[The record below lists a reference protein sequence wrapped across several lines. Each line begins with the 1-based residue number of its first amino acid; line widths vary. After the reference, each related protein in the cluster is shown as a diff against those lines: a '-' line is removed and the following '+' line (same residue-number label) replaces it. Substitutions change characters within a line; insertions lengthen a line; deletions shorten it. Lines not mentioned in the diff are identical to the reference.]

1 MSKVELKESFFEMVN
16 QSIKVL
22 DVLYTSKLDFDECM
36 QVLNVL
42 SNSLVIKNFANME
55 PDKKSIK
62 DLKDS
67 MQKDVDEYNKKKAS
81 AATLTKQKN
90 ISRRL

>member
-1 MSKVELKESFFEMVN
+1 MSKVELQESFFERVT

-22 DVLYTSKLDFDECM
+22 DVLYTSELNFDECM

-42 SNSLVIKNFANME
+42 SNSLVIKNFANMK

-67 MQKDVDEYNKKKAS
+67 MQKDVDEYNNKKAS
-81 AATLTKQKN
+81 AGTLTN
-90 ISRRL
+90 

>member
-1 MSKVELKESFFEMVN
+1 MSKVELQESFFEMVT

-22 DVLYTSKLDFDECM
+22 DVLYTSKLDFDECI

-42 SNSLVIKNFANME
+42 SNSFVIKNFANMK

-67 MQKDVDEYNKKKAS
+67 MQKDVDEYNNKKAS
-81 AATLTKQKN
+81 AGTLTK
-90 ISRRL
+90 